1 MVSPHLLF
9 HFYSVP
15 LCAHSIY
22 VMKKDKPSGSDAF
35 SIYSRDIQ
43 PVYSLRRAIPP
54 FIILILGVVGL
65 YLMTYFTI
73 PVQEDNEYGVTGF
86 LRRNGL
92 SSDLNLQGIWAHM
105 LHLWNDCNG
114 RLIDKLP
121 VPVLALMPRW
131 LFSLVNAVVYVLLYA
146 GACKIIALAIGGQW
160 RGKAL
165 KTSVVGFMATYPW
178 LASAFVLL
186 MALFFPWDSTMMLV
200 SYQLGYVWTSC
211 VVVWLVYYFCNRDLI
226 VDGSIWL
233 FVPVLVLTVIAGT
246 LHELIPCVLCCAFIV
261 PAIWS
266 DSRRAVFRRLLI
278 VVALFAGF
286 EILSHM
292 PGHMR
297 RVGYTVIEFD
307 WRALFPTCKGLMPGP
322 SVMPGV
328 IYLLTLAVFALWSI
342 PVVSFRTVWRRLG
355 EWLRP
360 WRERSGLWMVT
371 AVTLGGFVAS
381 AGVMSMFG
389 STRIMSFGIVLP
401 FIGGLALLGRWP
413 GGLPR
418 WFGILIKSALT
429 AIGLCAVGVWS
440 VSIALEREINRRFY
454 VLEPRMIEAGH
465 QATVYFDLPRIW
477 HREYLSPNPY
487 PWMMVIPMN
496 HRMNM
501 TYFNP
506 LAEPYEVQIVPYE
519 LFEMERDAD
528 YADILTSDDLPD
540 GYEWINRQLGILRY
554 RNSYLFTNPDNLAL
568 ELRVIDGMRY
578 FCISGALNFDA
589 TFADGGSRRAYF
601 EIAEFI
607 TPRTHSKAYWLDPA
621 LDSELMVYSTIV
633 SADDL
638 VVRGPFCIAIDSG
651 SYGHFDFFPNESV
664 YHTKVLKKNP

>member
-1 MVSPHLLF
+1 
-9 HFYSVP
+9 
-15 LCAHSIY
+15 
-22 VMKKDKPSGSDAF
+22 
-35 SIYSRDIQ
+35 
-43 PVYSLRRAIPP
+43 
-54 FIILILGVVGL
+54 
-65 YLMTYFTI
+65 MTYFTI

-86 LRRNGL
+86 LRRNGM
-92 SSDLNLQGIWAHM
+92 SSHLNLQGIWAHM

-131 LFSLVNAVVYVLLYA
+131 LFSLVNAGVYVLFYA

-165 KTSVVGFMATYPW
+165 NTSVVGFMATYPW

-211 VVVWLVYYFCNRDLI
+211 AVVWLVYYFCNRDLI
-226 VDGSIWL
+226 VDGSVWL
-233 FVPVLVLTVIAGT
+233 FVPVLILTVIAGT

-261 PAIWS
+261 PALWS
-266 DSRRAVFRRLLI
+266 GSRRAVFRRVLI

-307 WRALFPTCKGLMPGP
+307 WRRLFPTCKGLMPGP

-328 IYLLTLAVFALWSI
+328 IYLLMLTVFTLWSVPQI
-342 PVVSFRTVWRRLG
+342 SFRSVWHRLG

-371 AVTLGGFVAS
+371 AVVIGGFVAS

-389 STRIMSFGIVLP
+389 GTRIMSFGIVLP
-401 FIGGLALLGRWP
+401 LIGGLALLGRWP

-418 WFGILIKSALT
+418 WFGILLKSAL
-429 AIGLCAVGVWS
+429 AVIGLCAAGVWS

-454 VLEPRMIEAGH
+454 VLEPRMIDVG
-465 QATVYFDLPRIW
+465 QKATVYFDLPRIW

-487 PWMMVIPMN
+487 PWMMIIPMN

-528 YADILTSDDLPD
+528 YADILTSDEMPA
-540 GYEWINRQLGILRY
+540 GYEWINRKLGILRY
-554 RNSYLFTNPDNLAL
+554 RGNYLFTNPENL
-568 ELRVIDGMRY
+568 ELEVKVLDCMRY
-578 FCISGALNFDA
+578 FCIGGALNFDA
-589 TFADGGSRRAYF
+589 TFADGRCQRAYF
-601 EIAEFI
+601 GIAEFI
-607 TPRTHSKAYWLDPA
+607 TPRTRSKAYWLEPA
-621 LDSELMVYSTIV
+621 LDSESMVHSSIV
-633 SADDL
+633 LADDL
-638 VVRGPFCIAIDSG
+638 LVRGPFCIAIDSG
-651 SYGHFDFFPNESV
+651 SYGHFDFFPNEPR
-664 YHTKVLKKNP
+664 YHTKVFERNY